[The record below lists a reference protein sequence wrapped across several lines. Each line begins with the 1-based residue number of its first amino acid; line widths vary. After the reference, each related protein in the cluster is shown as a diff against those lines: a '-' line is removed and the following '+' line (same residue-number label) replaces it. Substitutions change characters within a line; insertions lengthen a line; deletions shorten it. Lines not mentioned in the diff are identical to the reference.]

1 MATKYQ
7 PKPHEASPQEHR
19 ANLREILDDAG
30 TVMLITRNQDGS
42 SHARPMAVARVE
54 DDGTMYFA
62 TSLDTAKVGEIR
74 TDPRVDIV
82 FQGKTRFAAVS
93 GTARLRSDRQL
104 IDELWSE
111 SWKLWFSK
119 GKDDPDIVILVVD
132 PDRGEY
138 WDQSGAKGISFL
150 YRVAKAYVTG
160 EKIESKPEDHGKV
173 QM

>member
-7 PKPHEASPQEHR
+7 PRPEEASPEQHR
-19 ANLREILDDAG
+19 SNLREILDDAG
-30 TVMLITRNQDGS
+30 TVMLITRNLDGS
-42 SHARPMAVARVE
+42 THARPMAVARV
-54 DDGTMYFA
+54 DADGTMYFA
-62 TSLDTAKVGEIR
+62 TSLETAKVSEIR

-82 FQGKTRFAAVS
+82 FQGKMRFAAVS
-93 GTARLRSDRQL
+93 GLARLRHDRAL

-132 PDRGEY
+132 PERGEY
-138 WDQSGAKGISFL
+138 WDQSGARGISFL

-160 EKIESKPEDHGKV
+160 QEIESKPEDHGKV
-173 QM
+173 RL

>member
-7 PKPHEASPQEHR
+7 PAADAGSPEEHR
-19 ANLREILDDAG
+19 SNLRQILEDAG
-30 TVMLITRNQDGS
+30 TVMLITRNREGGL
-42 SHARPMAVARVE
+42 HTRPMAVARVD

-62 TSLDTAKVGEIR
+62 TSLDSMKVGEIR
-74 TDPRVDIV
+74 TDPRVDVV
-82 FQGKTRFAAVS
+82 FQSKTQYATVS
-93 GTARLRSDRQL
+93 GTARMRHDRAL

-111 SWKLWFSK
+111 SWKLWFSR
-119 GKDDPDIVILVVD
+119 GKQDPDLVILVVD

-138 WDQSGAKGISFL
+138 WDQSGVRGISFL

-173 QM
+173 RL